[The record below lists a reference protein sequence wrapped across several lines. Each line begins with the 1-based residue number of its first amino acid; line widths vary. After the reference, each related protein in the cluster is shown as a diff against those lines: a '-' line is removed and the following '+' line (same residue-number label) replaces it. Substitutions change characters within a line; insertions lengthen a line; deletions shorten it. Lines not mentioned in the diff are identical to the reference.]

1 MGSKAMTAVTAAT
14 VMLCMASAAPQ
25 AAAGDLMPPLGTEAL
40 HGDITLYGWYP
51 SLDGKVGV
59 NGFGPADI
67 PDDGDTDILDV
78 LDGFFMGT
86 ASLRYGAWGVFGD
99 VVWADFGQS
108 ATSARGYASA
118 EAEMSGLLGTAALTY
133 ALVDSPGAHLDALA
147 GARIWSI
154 DASLDLSVLG
164 GAWDV
169 EEHENISWVDPLVG
183 LRGHYMVT
191 ESVFIAGA
199 GAIGGFGVGSRFMWD
214 ANATVGYAFSD
225 TFSASIGYRA
235 IDADYSDNGDV
246 IDITAH
252 GPIAGFTA
260 RF

>member
-1 MGSKAMTAVTAAT
+1 MAVTAVS
-14 VMLCMASAAPQ
+14 VMLGLTLASPQ
-25 AAAGDLMPPLGTEAL
+25 AAAGDLMPPPDTEAL
-40 HGDITLYGWYP
+40 HGEITLYGWYP

-78 LDGFFMGT
+78 LDGFFMGN

-99 VVWADFGQS
+99 LVWADFGQS

-133 ALVDSPGAHLDALA
+133 ALVDSPGAHLDALV

-154 DASLDLSVLG
+154 DASLDLSLLG
-164 GAWDV
+164 GAWDI
-169 EEHENISWVDPLVG
+169 EQDETISWVDPLVG
-183 LRGHYMVT
+183 LRGHYMVS

-199 GAIGGFGVGSRFMWD
+199 GAIGGFGVGSQLMWD
-214 ANATVGYAFSD
+214 ASASVGYAFSNN
-225 TFSASIGYRA
+225 FSASIGYRA
-235 IDADYSDNGDV
+235 IGADYSDDGDV
-246 IDITAH
+246 IDITAY
-252 GPIAGFTA
+252 GPVAGITA
-260 RF
+260 SF